1 MKEFNLLNKT
11 KVVTHKSPFGRKGG
25 GKKGGRTASFSILID
40 IHEGRR
46 ATRASHP
53 SGS

>member
-25 GKKGGRTASFSILID
+25 GKKGGREEERKV
-40 IHEGRR
+40 EGQPLS
-46 ATRASHP
+46 AF
-53 SGS
+53 